1 MISSISTF
9 LPKGRP
15 SAESRRPRASRGHT
29 PKALTAIMVGTA
41 LLAAPILGGDRAEA
55 AEMAQIR
62 EFVLAKNVV
71 DREPVDITSTFST
84 SDQQV
89 YAFVRVD
96 NPGMPTNVSFVWHR
110 DDQVHATI
118 RNSVGTS
125 SGWRTWSSARLS
137 PGQWRVMVVMEDGR
151 VAGEKSFSIGRMNAP
166 AISQMPKDDMAKDPM
181 SKGSMSKQDGMKKPM
196 SKISEPTGD
205 NDENY

>member
-9 LPKGRP
+9 LPNGRP
-15 SAESRRPRASRGHT
+15 SAKSRRSRASRGHAS
-29 PKALTAIMVGTA
+29 KALTAIMVGTA
-41 LLAAPILGGDRAEA
+41 LLAAPILGGDRAVA
-55 AEMAQIR
+55 AEMAEIR

-71 DREPVDITSTFST
+71 DREPVDITDNFS
-84 SDQQV
+84 DMDRQA

-118 RNSVGTS
+118 KNSVGTS
-125 SGWRTWSSARLS
+125 SSWRTWSSARLS
-137 PGQWRVMVVMEDGR
+137 PGKWRVMVVMEDGR
-151 VAGEKSFSIGRMNAP
+151 VAGEKTFSIGRMNAP
-166 AISQMPKDDMAKDPM
+166 AISQMPK
-181 SKGSMSKQDGMKKPM
+181 QDAMKKPA
-196 SKISEPTGD
+196 SRINEPTGD